1 MDLIL
6 QEKNSVAPYFVEAAL
21 GCAAAKG
28 LDAGPLRRKAGLDGI
43 PDGARVPV
51 ATYGTLLRLVAQV
64 TDDEFFGLDSRRMK
78 IGTFS
83 VICLL
88 ALGGRDLGRALDLA
102 CRGYNSVFDGIR
114 VGIRRQG
121 RLACLEIRATPPQL
135 PLALFAQETLMT
147 YLHGLACWLVRRRI
161 PIAAADF
168 AHPPPPHAEEYRV
181 LYSSTLRFGQ
191 DAARLWFDAALL
203 ALPVA
208 QDARSA
214 VTFLNRAPENFLV
227 RYRNPDSYARRVTQ
241 LLDRQPPT
249 AWPDFD
255 TVARRLRCSPA
266 TLRRGLRQEGRPFQ
280 TIKDELRRRVAE
292 ASLAAGT
299 EPIPELAARL
309 GFAEPSAFHRAFR
322 KWTDM
327 APGAFRAAS
336 GKYLKSASGPPA
348 SPRSPGPGP
357 GG

>member
-1 MDLIL
+1 MIVFVNLSGCRRVDRIL
-6 QEKNSVAPYFVEAAL
+6 QDKNSVAPYFVEAAL
-21 GCAAAKG
+21 ACATARG
-28 LDAGPLRRKAGLDGI
+28 LDAAPLRRKAGLEDV
-43 PDGARVPV
+43 PAGARVPV
-51 ATYGTLLRLVAQV
+51 TTYGTLLRLLAQV
-64 TDDEFFGLDSRRMK
+64 TDDEFFGLDTRRMK

-102 CRGYNSVFDGIR
+102 CRGYNSVFDGMR
-114 VGIRRQG
+114 VGVRRQG
-121 RLACLEIRATPPQL
+121 RLACLEIRATPPG
-135 PLALFAQETLMT
+135 PPPALFAQETLMT

-161 PIAAADF
+161 PIAAADV
-168 AHPPPPHAEEYRV
+168 AHPAPPHAEEYRV

-208 QDARSA
+208 QDARTA

-227 RYRNPDSYARRVTQ
+227 RYRNPDSYARRVAQ
-241 LLDRQPPT
+241 MLSRQPPA

-255 TVARRLRCSPA
+255 AVARSLRCSPA
-266 TLRRGLRQEGRPFQ
+266 TLRRSLRQEGRPFQ
-280 TIKDELRRRVAE
+280 AIKDDLRRRAAE

-309 GFAEPSAFHRAFR
+309 GFAETSAFHRAFR
-322 KWTDM
+322 KWTGQ

-336 GKYLKSASGPPA
+336 GERLK
-348 SPRSPGPGP
+348 
-357 GG
+357 